1 MIVNRQ
7 RRVPVALHP
16 LLEFYERAR
25 RELGFAP
32 GSVTIQFISDKS
44 MAELNETYRKKRGP
58 TDVLSFPANGA
69 RPARGDK
76 YVGDIAISPET
87 ARRNARRDSRSLPVE
102 LRILILHGMIHLA
115 GYDHEADHGEMNRL
129 ERRLRKRLGLAER
142 PAVARG
148 AGVGRTGLAQGA
160 VTRRGVISK

>member
-16 LLEFYERAR
+16 LHQFYERVC

-32 GSVTIQFISDKS
+32 ESVTIQLISDQS
-44 MAELNETYRKKRGP
+44 MTRLNETFRKKREP

-69 RPARGDK
+69 RPVKGAE

-87 ARRNARRDSRSLPVE
+87 ARRNARRFSRSLPVE
-102 LRILILHGMIHLA
+102 MRILILHGLIHLA
-115 GYDHEADHGEMNRL
+115 GFDHETDDGQMNRL
-129 ERRLRKRLGLAER
+129 ERRLRKRLG
-142 PAVARG
+142 VAG
-148 AGVGRTGLAQGA
+148 Q
-160 VTRRGVISK
+160 